1 MSGRPTLTFALVAGM
16 LTGAAYPD
24 TTVVATPLPGGT
36 SAVGA
41 YTLASVYGQA
51 TTLPTLSAG
60 SSTLEPGF
68 LCVEADDLPIPGDLN
83 NDGLVN
89 SIDLAVILS
98 TWGPC
103 SSGSCVADINR
114 DGLVN
119 AADLSI
125 VLSNWG

>member
-1 MSGRPTLTFALVAGM
+1 MMRTFTDATVLLITL
-16 LTGAAYPD
+16 LTGTAVAD
-24 TTVVATPLPGGT
+24 TTLVNTPLPGGT

-41 YTLASVYGQA
+41 YTLAGVYGQA
-51 TTLPTLSAG
+51 TTLDTLSAG
-60 SSTLEPGF
+60 TVLLEPGF

-89 SIDLAVILS
+89 GIDLAVILS

-119 AADLSI
+119 GADLSI
-125 VLSNWG
+125 LLSNWG